1 MTMTNTEHPAV
12 ATMVEAPLD
21 LQKTISLPQDHLDA
35 CAVQDIPTAGNAAG
49 NTADFSDLTG
59 EPRSPDPL
67 PDG

>member
-49 NTADFSDLTG
+49 NTADFLDLTG